1 MNGSTYF
8 SHKQLR
14 TAEDHHVRSCE
25 NFSTLLATSEEERV
39 KEVCKVREEMQV
51 YIYQTKFFSIL
62 VTYSYFIVILKRSQE
77 DLKLQ
82 CTLKDTQ
89 IEKLAIRNEQLLTE
103 NIRLNETQGQILSEK
118 DKLDL
123 SVQQLLSLLKEK
135 KGQLDE
141 QVKQS
146 QYFEERTKIL
156 QKESDECTRKI
167 FSLNEQLYEEQKR
180 REAAEYQNTQLD
192 DQCRALQTNYDDL
205 NLRFLE
211 LKKETEENS
220 KQMENQH
227 FVRLKELHSLSEAER
242 LKIQASH
249 LNQLKDLEHAAAAKY
264 DNVIKSFV
272 EREKDCLEKERI
284 FFKELLQQENKKTEA
299 LLLQSDLR
307 YKNLED
313 AENAK
318 RKDLE
323 SLWSVKYR
331 KQELDFE
338 RRFQELKDVSDS
350 RIEEISCNL
359 SSSRIEC
366 DSLARQV
373 KKLQEE
379 MLLQSILHQQL
390 QHSIEVGE
398 KSQLR
403 GNIFVNLNY
412 SIFNK

>member
-1 MNGSTYF
+1 M
-8 SHKQLR
+8 
-14 TAEDHHVRSCE
+14 
-25 NFSTLLATSEEERV
+25 
-39 KEVCKVREEMQV
+39 REEMQV